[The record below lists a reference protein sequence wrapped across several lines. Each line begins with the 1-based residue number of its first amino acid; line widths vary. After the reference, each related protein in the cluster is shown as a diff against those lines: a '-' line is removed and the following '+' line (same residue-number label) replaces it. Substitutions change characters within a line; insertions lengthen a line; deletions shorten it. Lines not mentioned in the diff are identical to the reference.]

1 MSTKPDQAGS
11 ANGGGGAAC
20 RRVTLISRRDCHLCE
35 EMAAVVEA
43 AAAAHPFE
51 LEVLDVDGDPDLIAR
66 YSERVPVLLI
76 DGEEAFTYRV
86 TRAELLGRL
95 KGVTGDQ

>member
-1 MSTKPDQAGS
+1 MSTKPQEP
-11 ANGGGGAAC
+11 GAS
-20 RRVTLISRRDCHLCE
+20 RPRVTLISRRECHLCE
-35 EMAAVVEA
+35 EMASVVEA

-51 LEVLDVDGDPDLIAR
+51 LEVLDVDGDPDLLAR

-86 TRAELLGRL
+86 TLPALLERL
-95 KGVTGDQ
+95 GGSKA